1 MYTLKTKG
9 KITYYSRRRDL
20 VRDYIVDLISRM
32 RTFKRANNKSEV

>member
-32 RTFKRANNKSEV
+32 MTFKQHDNNAS